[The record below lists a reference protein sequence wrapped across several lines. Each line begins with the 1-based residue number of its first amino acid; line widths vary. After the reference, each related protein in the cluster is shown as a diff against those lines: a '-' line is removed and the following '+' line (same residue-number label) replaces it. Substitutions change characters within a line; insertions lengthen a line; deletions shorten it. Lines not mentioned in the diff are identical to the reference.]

1 MKDNL
6 LQDKLDNLVKLY
18 LTTGVQPSDLADNIF
33 LDHYKQISFFKNN
46 GLLVGE
52 IVYEENYNG
61 SLIETKLRYFYKNK
75 QVITIEEE
83 FLNTKTIIWN
93 RKETTSK
100 LLQEIITILTSTHT
114 AQEITTFI
122 NSLPEELS
130 AELSNLLQ
138 LTA

>member
-1 MKDNL
+1 MKNNI
-6 LQDKLDNLVKLY
+6 LQNKLDSLVKLY

-33 LDHYKQISFFKNN
+33 LENYKQISFLKHN

-61 SLIETKLRYFYKNK
+61 SLIDTKLRYFYKDK

-83 FLNTKTIIWN
+83 FLDTKTIIWD

-100 LLQEIITILTSTHT
+100 LLQEIISILTSSYS
-114 AQEITTFI
+114 AQEIDAFI
-122 NSLPEELS
+122 NSLPKDLSVELT
-130 AELSNLLQ
+130 NILQ

>member
-1 MKDNL
+1 MKNNI
-6 LQDKLDNLVKLY
+6 LQNKLDSLVKLY

-33 LDHYKQISFFKNN
+33 LENYKQISFLKHN

-61 SLIETKLRYFYKNK
+61 SLIDTKLRYFYKDK

-83 FLNTKTIIWN
+83 FLDTKTIIWD

-100 LLQEIITILTSTHT
+100 LLQEIISILTSSYS
-114 AQEITTFI
+114 AQEIDAFI
-122 NSLPEELS
+122 NSLPEDLSVELT
-130 AELSNLLQ
+130 NILQ